1 MFLNFVYGAYSD
13 QLNYLRILFA
23 LGLVCTFH
31 ENRKHKLYVSS
42 RAYAN
47 IMINHHFQC
56 WFTAASHIFA
66 ASAEASAIT
75 TVTRECES
83 IRECMSVFTFAW
95 NTNIIPVS
103 LLTRKE
109 EREEAHTT
117 CKAGRTCVMKAAT
130 QRKCHI
136 KCS

>member
-1 MFLNFVYGAYSD
+1 MYGAYSD
-13 QLNYLRILFA
+13 QLNYLQILFA

-31 ENRKHKLYVSS
+31 AYHKHELYVSS
-42 RAYAN
+42 RAYVN

-56 WFTAASHIFA
+56 WFAATSHIFA
-66 ASAEASAIT
+66 ASGEASDIT
-75 TVTRECES
+75 TIPRECES
-83 IRECMSVFTFAW
+83 IRKCMSVCTFAW

>member
-1 MFLNFVYGAYSD
+1 MYGAFYD

-31 ENRKHKLYVSS
+31 EYRKHKLYVSS
-42 RAYAN
+42 RAYVN
-47 IMINHHFQC
+47 IMINHHFHC
-56 WFTAASHIFA
+56 RFAATSHIFT
-66 ASAEASAIT
+66 ASAGASDIT

-83 IRECMSVFTFAW
+83 LGECMSVFTFAW

-103 LLTRKE
+103 LLTHME
-109 EREEAHTT
+109 ERKEAHTT